1 MVENYQRIFQ
11 FLWKIKRIEQIL
23 KDIWVIHQKD
33 YPKTYQNKKLKQF
46 ARLLHRCHIIRAS
59 MSHFINTFYGYLMIA
74 IESAWNKFSLSLEKS
89 SSLDEIIK
97 QHRALHVEL
106 AGITFSSLNKKNL
119 RDSLLNVFKSIE
131 QFRTLEIKV
140 LN

>member
-1 MVENYQRIFQ
+1 
-11 FLWKIKRIEQIL
+11 
-23 KDIWVIHQKD
+23 
-33 YPKTYQNKKLKQF
+33 
-46 ARLLHRCHIIRAS
+46 
-59 MSHFINTFYGYLMIA
+59 MIA